1 MAVLENKKINIL
13 IFRVQKH
20 LAVSRRQGPG
30 HVTSREKPQSLK
42 RSPAPSRLLMTN
54 PPLWEQCPG
63 DIENL

>member
-1 MAVLENKKINIL
+1 MAVLENFV
-13 IFRVQKH
+13 FRVQKH
-20 LAVSRRQGPG
+20 LAVSRGQGPG
-30 HVTSREKPQSLK
+30 HVTSREKPHIFK

>member
-30 HVTSREKPQSLK
+30 HVPSREKPQSLK
-42 RSPAPSRLLMTN
+42 DL
-54 PPLWEQCPG
+54 PPRA
-63 DIENL
+63 DF